1 MSGEAAL
8 IWCPFPDAESARVA
22 IGTLLDERLIACGN
36 MVPGVQSLFR
46 WQGDLGESTECG
58 VLCKTAA
65 RWFPAAMTRLA
76 DLHPYGTPAIAGW
89 TIRVDQGT
97 LAWLEGETGAA

>member
-46 WQGDLGESTECG
+46 WQAKEHE
-58 VLCKTAA
+58 
-65 RWFPAAMTRLA
+65 M
-76 DLHPYGTPAIAGW
+76 H
-89 TIRVDQGT
+89 
-97 LAWLEGETGAA
+97 